1 MSSPPWTIAPT
12 CHSDHAPPVD
22 SLAPSSAALRGD
34 AMWAPYAKLLAY
46 GMAVSGRR
54 SDPAPPQ
61 ALPDSLRDGRACL
74 PLPASCSACGVRA
87 VVLLGS
93 SFTSAQV
100 TRAWHLATRHN
111 GYFCTGKSNI
121 WFAFFRVVQHDP
133 PPIDAREGGRRLWWC
148 PGWGS
153 ARLCESMPAAVVA
166 PACSAASVVPSK
178 GITFWFGWMASDD

>member
-133 PPIDAREGGRRLWWC
+133 PPIDAREGGAGSGGVRAGAAR
-148 PGWGS
+148 GS
-153 ARLCESMPAAVVA
+153 ASPCRRRSSPRHAALLLLCQAR
-166 PACSAASVVPSK
+166 
-178 GITFWFGWMASDD
+178 G

>member
-100 TRAWHLATRHN
+100 TRAWQRAIMDIFAQENLTSGSLFFALANTTPRQSTLVR
-111 GYFCTGKSNI
+111 GAPALVVSGLGQR
-121 WFAFFRVVQHDP
+121 AALRVH
-133 PPIDAREGGRRLWWC
+133 AGGGRR
-148 PGWGS
+148 PGMQRCFCCAKQGDNILV
-153 ARLCESMPAAVVA
+153 RMD
-166 PACSAASVVPSK
+166 
-178 GITFWFGWMASDD
+178 G

>member
-1 MSSPPWTIAPT
+1 LSSPPWTIAPT

-87 VVLLGS
+87 VVLLDS

-100 TRAWHLATRHN
+100 TRAWQRAIMDIFAQENLTSGSLFFELANTTPRPSTLVR
-111 GYFCTGKSNI
+111 GAAGSGGVR
-121 WFAFFRVVQHDP
+121 AGA
-133 PPIDAREGGRRLWWC
+133 AR
-148 PGWGS
+148 GS
-153 ARLCESMPAAVVA
+153 ASPCRRRSSPR